1 MSLLEFP
8 LKRYQFTIIT
18 FILLCALGWSSFV
31 NIPRQEDP
39 YFPVAV
45 FTISAIMPGAEPQ
58 DMERLIAKPLEDRI
72 TELDDVKKIETSIG
86 DGSAQFIVQYFPK
99 VDVEKKYDE
108 LVREVNALRPEL
120 PNELIRLEINKVNP
134 GLVNIVQYALVSDE
148 APYPELEEQARQ
160 LRDAFRGVSGVRTAQ
175 SWAFP
180 ARELRVALDLRRM
193 TELNLTQAQVIQAL
207 QSENA
212 NIPGGVVDVGSR
224 SFSIK
229 TSGSYRSLDE
239 VRDTVVASVGGR
251 IVRIRD
257 LAEVSWDTAHE
268 TYVGRYNGKRAVF
281 VTANQKDG
289 FNIFDTQKL
298 LVQAADKFGKGLP
311 KRIAL
316 ERGFDQ
322 SENVARRLGSL
333 GFDFGLAIAM
343 VLITLLP
350 LGLRSAGVVMISV
363 PLSLAI
369 GVSALYFLDF
379 SLNQISIAGFVI
391 ALGLLVD
398 DSIVVVENITRFL
411 REGHSRR
418 DAALLAT
425 KQIAL
430 AVVGCT
436 ATLMFAFLPLMMLV
450 GDSGKFIRVLPTAII
465 ATIGASLL
473 VSLTIIPFIASR
485 VLQDKPEPHGNRVLQ
500 WVMGGIQRFYRPLL
514 HKALVR
520 PKRTVTYAL
529 LGCVL
534 IVVPVAGWIGFSLFP
549 KADTPHFMV
558 YVYAPEGS
566 SLAETDRAL
575 RFAEEQ
581 VRAMPQVES
590 YFSNLGRGNPKI
602 YYNIV
607 PRDDAPN
614 YAELFVKLKVDQYS
628 SQRMA
633 PMLDALRKRMN
644 EYANARIEVKEFDS
658 GPPISA
664 PISIR
669 VLGPEL
675 DTLHDIAADV
685 ERAIAELPGTTDL
698 YNPVKVL
705 RTNLRL
711 KIDTQKAAMLGV
723 PSVEIDRAVRLSVA
737 GLPVGKFKETTGE
750 QYDIVV
756 RTPTSARADLSALNE
771 VRVASVHGQVLPL
784 SQLAQLEFASAPT
797 QIHRYNR
804 HRAVVIDAQVKSG
817 YNTAKVTNA
826 VLARLDKMP
835 WPRGYSYVPGGELE
849 SRNESFGGLG
859 AAMIVAVLGIV
870 AILVL
875 EFGSFK
881 STLIVL
887 TVVPFGIAGGIIM
900 LALTGNSISFTACV
914 GFIALIGMEIK
925 NSILLVDF
933 TNQLRERGMAL
944 DEAIEKAGEIRF
956 LPILLTSATAT
967 GGLLPL
973 AMQGSGLYSPLAW
986 VMIGGLIAS
995 TLVARVVTPVVY
1007 KLIPPSIAEHS
1018 AAAESSYA
1026 SGAAV
1031 VAEGG

>member
-18 FILLCALGWSSFV
+18 FILLCALGWSSFT

-39 YFPVAV
+39 YFPIAGFSIVAV
-45 FTISAIMPGAEPQ
+45 MPGAEPQ
-58 DMERLIAKPLEDRI
+58 DMERLIAKPIEDRI
-72 TELDDVKKIETSIG
+72 AELDDVKKTESSIS
-86 DGSAQFIVQYFPK
+86 DGAAQVLVQYFPQ

-108 LVREVNALRPEL
+108 LVRELNALRPEL
-120 PNELIRLEINKVNP
+120 PAEVTRFEINKINP
-134 GLVNIVQYALVSDE
+134 GLVNIVQYALVSDD
-148 APYPELEEQARQ
+148 APYNELEEYARQ
-160 LRDAFRGVSGVRTAQ
+160 LRDQFRGVSGVRTAE

-193 TELNLTQAQVIQAL
+193 SELSLNQAQVSQAL

-212 NIPGGVVDVGSR
+212 NIPGGVIDLGPR
-224 SFSIK
+224 SFSVK

-239 VRDTVVASVGGR
+239 VRDTVVAAVNGR
-251 IVRIRD
+251 IVRVRD
-257 LAEVSWDTAHE
+257 IAQVSWDTQQE
-268 TYVGRYNGKRAVF
+268 TYVGRYNGRRAVF

-289 FNIFDTQKL
+289 FNIFDTRDG
-298 LVQAADKFGKGLP
+298 LVEVADKFKQTLP
-311 KRIAL
+311 KRIQL

-322 SENVARRLGSL
+322 SENVERRLNSL
-333 GFDFGLAIAM
+333 GVDFGIAIAM
-343 VLITLLP
+343 VLLTLLP
-350 LGLRSAGVVMISV
+350 LGLRSAGVVMVSV

-369 GVSALYFLDF
+369 GVSVLYFLDF

-465 ATIGASLL
+465 ATIAASLL
-473 VSLTIIPFIASR
+473 VSLTIIPFVASR
-485 VLQDKPEPHGNRVLQ
+485 VLKDNTDPHGNKVLQ
-500 WVMGGIQRFYRPLL
+500 WVMSGIHGVYRPLL
-514 HKALVR
+514 HRALAR
-520 PKRTVTYAL
+520 PKRTVIWSL
-529 LGCVL
+529 VICVGL
-534 IVVPVAGWIGFSLFP
+534 VVPVAGWIGFSLFP
-549 KADTPHFMV
+549 KADTPNFMV
-558 YVYAPEGS
+558 FVKTPEGS

-581 VRAMPQVES
+581 VQSMPEVES
-590 YFSNLGRGNPKI
+590 FFSNLGHGNPKI
-602 YYNIV
+602 YYNVI
-607 PRDDAPN
+607 PREDAAN
-614 YAELFVKLKVDQYS
+614 YGDLFVKLKIESYS
-628 SQRMA
+628 SKNMA
-633 PMLDALRKRMN
+633 HLLDGLRAKMAT
-644 EYANARIEVKEFDS
+644 YPNARIEVREFES
-658 GPPISA
+658 GPPITA
-664 PISIR
+664 PIAIR
-669 VLGPEL
+669 VLGPEIEP
-675 DTLHDIAADV
+675 LHELAAKV
-685 ERAIAELPGTTDL
+685 EKVIAETPGVFDVL
-698 YNPVKVL
+698 NPVKVQ

-711 KIDTQKAAMLGV
+711 QVDTQKAAMLGV
-723 PSVEIDRAVRLSVA
+723 ASVEIDRAIRLSVA
-737 GLPVGKFKETTGE
+737 GLPVGKYRESNGE

-756 RTPTSARADLSALNE
+756 RTPTGARADLNALNE
-771 VRVASVHGQVLPL
+771 VRVASVSGEVLPL
-784 SQLAQLEFASAPT
+784 SQLGRLEFSSAPT

-804 HRAVVIDAQVKSG
+804 DRAVVIDAQVKNG
-817 YNTAKVTNA
+817 FNTAKVTDA
-826 VLARLDKMP
+826 VLARLNQME
-835 WPRGYSYVPGGELE
+835 WPRGYSYKPGGELE

-859 AAMIVAVLGIV
+859 TAMMIAVLGIV

-875 EFGSFK
+875 EFGNFK

-887 TVVPFGIAGGIIM
+887 TVVPFGIAGGVMM
-900 LALTGNSISFTACV
+900 LALTGNSISFTAAV
-914 GFIALIGMEIK
+914 GFVALIGMEIK

-933 TNQLRERGMAL
+933 TNQLRERGVPL
-944 DEAIEKAGEIRF
+944 DEAIEQAGEIRF

-973 AMQGSGLYSPLAW
+973 ALQGNAMYSPLAW

-1007 KLIPPSIAEHS
+1007 KLIPPSVVVVRPPVVDS
-1018 AAAESSYA
+1018 TFA
-1026 SGAAV
+1026 SEVAV
-1031 VAEGG
+1031 QG